1 MGVTDVVT
9 VTVVVLTVA
18 LALPEVVA
26 VVLAED
32 VPDPENPGWTSSTH
46 ESR

>member
-1 MGVTDVVT
+1 VGVTDVVT
-9 VTVVVLTVA
+9 VTVVVLTVVV
-18 LALPEVVA
+18 ALPEVVA

-32 VPDPENPGWTSSTH
+32 VLDSANPGWTNSIH